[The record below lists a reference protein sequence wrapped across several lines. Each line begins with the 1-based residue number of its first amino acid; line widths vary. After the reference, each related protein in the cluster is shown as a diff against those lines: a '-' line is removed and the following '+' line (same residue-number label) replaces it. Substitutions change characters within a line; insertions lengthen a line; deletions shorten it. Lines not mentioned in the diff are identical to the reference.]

1 MTITGHF
8 IMNNYVSGYSLGKP
22 DIAINKIE
30 IALHNNV
37 KEFLHLWHVI
47 SLPIIALGRQSV
59 FINMD
64 LDLIESENNF
74 ISLEAVCECVS
85 LQRERERESV
95 CVFVC
100 VCVLSGDFWRNTW
113 TFKKIKVTSFHL

>member
-8 IMNNYVSGYSLGKP
+8 IMNNYISGYSLGKP

-30 IALHNNV
+30 IALYNNI

-74 ISLEAVCECVS
+74 ISLEAVCECVF
-85 LQRERERESV
+85 LECV
-95 CVFVC
+95 CVC
-100 VCVLSGDFWRNTW
+100 VYICVLSGDFWRNT
-113 TFKKIKVTSFHL
+113 